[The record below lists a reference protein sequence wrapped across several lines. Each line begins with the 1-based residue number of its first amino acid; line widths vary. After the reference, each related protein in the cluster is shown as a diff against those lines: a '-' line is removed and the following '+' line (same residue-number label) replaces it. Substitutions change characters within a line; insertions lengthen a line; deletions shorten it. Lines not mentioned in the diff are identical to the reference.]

1 MIRLG
6 SSLAA
11 VAVLASTVL
20 AETDKKGKQANLPVH
35 HRACPPA

>member
-11 VAVLASTVL
+11 VAVFASTVL
-20 AETDKKGKQANLPVH
+20 AETDNKGKQATYRTPRHLL
-35 HRACPPA
+35 RA